1 MKQFRGTLVA
11 LAVLLV
17 LVGGYFALKP
27 VELTPKERKEAA
39 KKTEGVALFVF
50 EKADLMRVDVTRA
63 DGTITLLEH
72 ADGTWW
78 IEGTDMRASRQ
89 MVNRVKHQLHD
100 LVSRATVAE
109 VGDEGA
115 LYGLGDNAIHVKLT
129 LRDGRTLE
137 FDAGDPNP
145 SGVSYYLRKL
155 DDDVVYTVKKS
166 AVDFYSLE
174 LPEFRE
180 RRFASFDSKDV
191 DGLDATLP
199 GGARL
204 KIQRSPDGERAWD
217 LVEPVKIAAAD
228 MEVRGL
234 LGRISAMKAI
244 KFVSEDP
251 AAADYGL
258 APPRARIEIQFSG
271 GKPPLT
277 LLLGAPTGEK
287 DGEYPLAY
295 AQLEGEPFVYAVRDV
310 FLEDFQRDPEE
321 LRLRQ
326 FARMDQN
333 QLVSL
338 TSTFAPPEPGDADL
352 AGVVTVRQAASEW
365 QWSDGV
371 IVPGSTPRRVAGR
384 AADIESDEFVGV
396 GGDDARYGFGA
407 PIAKVEMVDQ
417 EGRQVT
423 LLVGKEAPSRTDE
436 EGHARSRYY
445 AKNTAYPEV
454 YVVDDGLLDVLRD
467 LHREHGRHARGE
479 AAEEERKAKIEAE
492 ERKVREAER
501 QERIELRKKEK
512 EAEVEKRRQ
521 GVTP

>member
-1 MKQFRGTLVA
+1 MKQFRGTLAA

-17 LVGGYFALKP
+17 LVGGYLALKP
-27 VELTPKERKEAA
+27 TELTPKERKAA
-39 KKTEGVALFVF
+39 SQKQEGVALFVF
-50 EKADLMRVDVTRA
+50 EKADLQRVDVTRK

-72 ADGTWW
+72 ADGAWW

-109 VGDEGA
+109 AGDDGA
-115 LYGLGDNAIHVKLT
+115 LYGLGENAIHVKLT

-145 SGVSYYLRKL
+145 SGVSYYLRRSGE
-155 DDDVVYTVKKS
+155 DTVYTVKKS
-166 AVDFYSLE
+166 AVDFYALE
-174 LPEFRE
+174 LTEFRE
-180 RRFASFDSKDV
+180 RRFATFDSKDV
-191 DGLDATLP
+191 DGIDATLP
-199 GGARL
+199 GGKRL
-204 KIQRSPDGERAWD
+204 KVQRSAEGERAWD
-217 LVEPVKIAAAD
+217 LVEPVQIAAAD

-244 KFVSEDP
+244 KFVAEDGSDP
-251 AAADYGL
+251 AWGL
-258 APPRARIEIQFSG
+258 TAPRARIQVQFSA
-271 GKPPLT
+271 GKPPIT

-310 FLEDFQRDPEE
+310 FLEDFERDPEQF
-321 LRLRQ
+321 RLRQ

-333 QLVSL
+333 TLVTV
-338 TSTFAPPEPGDADL
+338 TSTFAPTRPEDAEL
-352 AGVVTVRQAASEW
+352 AGTVTVRQAAAEW
-365 QWSDGV
+365 QWEDGV

-396 GGDDARYGFGA
+396 DPDDQKYGLDK
-407 PIAKVEMVDQ
+407 PIAKVDLADQ

-423 LLVGKEAPSRTDE
+423 LLLGKPAAPKADP
-436 EGHARSRYY
+436 EGHERPRYY
-445 AKNTAYPEV
+445 ARAAGHPEV
-454 YVVDDGLLDVLRD
+454 YIVDDGLLDVLRD

-479 AAEEERKAKIEAE
+479 AEEDERKARIDAE
-492 ERKVREAER
+492 ERKKREAER
-501 QERIELRKKEK
+501 QERIEKRKLEK
-512 EAEVEKRRQ
+512 EAEAEKRRQ
-521 GVTP
+521 GVP